1 MNVCV
6 DSVGTFT
13 ETVCEDSVF
22 TLTETLCV
30 WIVCGLLLKHYVWG

>member
-30 WIVCGLLLKHYVWG
+30 WIVCGLLLKHYV